1 MNKVHK
7 SELEYESKHP
17 GEFPFTRGIRSN
29 MYRGRL
35 WTMRQ
40 YAGFGSASE
49 SNKRY
54 QYLLSKGQMGISVA
68 FDLPTQIGYDADN
81 DLSMGEVG
89 RVGVSISSVD
99 DMDLLLK
106 DIPLDKVS
114 TSMTIN
120 STAVVL
126 LCFYIA
132 VADKRGFDVTKLRG
146 TIQNDVLKEYI
157 ARGTYIYPLKNSL
170 RLISDSISYCYQKM
184 PKWNPISISGYHI
197 REAGS
202 TAVQEVAFTLS
213 NAITYVQ
220 TSIDAGMS
228 PDDIGKRISF
238 FLNVHNNFLEEIA
251 KFRASRVLWA
261 KIMRERFGSKNDESC
276 KFSFHSQTAG
286 SSLVAQQPKNNIVRT
301 SYQALAAVLGGA
313 QSLHTNSWDEALSLP
328 TEETASLALRTQQI
342 VAEET
347 NTPFT
352 VDPCGGAHTVEKMT
366 FEIEKKALNLIQKI
380 DSIGGMVSAIQN
392 GWVQKEIQESAFI
405 YQKEIDKG
413 RKKVVGLNCYNN
425 DSDPDVSLTKINPEI
440 EKEQRLRLESLR
452 KKRNNKVLRNSLR
465 ALSDA
470 AKNDDNLIPFI
481 LNAVK
486 SRATLGEIS
495 DELRNVFGLYE
506 EQVVV

>member
-1 MNKVHK
+1 MKKVQK
-7 SELEYESKHP
+7 SNYEYESTLP
-17 GEFPFTRGIRSN
+17 GEFPFTRGIRAN

-81 DLSMGEVG
+81 DLSVGEVG
-89 RVGVSISSVD
+89 RVGVSISSID

-106 DIPLDKVS
+106 NIPLDKVS

-120 STAVVL
+120 STATIL

-132 VADKRGFDVTKLRG
+132 IAEERGFDIMTLRG

-157 ARGTYIYPLKNSL
+157 ARGTYIFPLKNSL
-170 RLISDSISYCYQKM
+170 RLISNSISFCSKKM

-202 TAVQEVAFTLS
+202 SAVQEVAFTLS

-220 TSIDAGMS
+220 SSLDVGMS
-228 PDDIGKRISF
+228 PDVIGKQISF

-251 KFRASRVLWA
+251 KFRASRFLWA
-261 KIMRERFGSKNDESC
+261 KIMKERFGSKSEEAC
-276 KFSFHSQTAG
+276 KFRFHAQTAG
-286 SSLVAQQPKNNIVRT
+286 SSLVAQQPKNNIIRT

-342 VAEET
+342 IAEET
-347 NTPFT
+347 NIPVS
-352 VDPCGGAHTVEKMT
+352 VDPCGGAYTIEKMT
-366 FEIEKKALNLIQKI
+366 LEIQKKVLILIKKI
-380 DSIGGMVSAIQN
+380 DSMGGMISSIEN
-392 GWVQKEIQESAFI
+392 GWVQREIQESAFK

-413 RKKVVGLNCYNN
+413 EKMIVGLNCFNEDY
-425 DSDPDVSLTKINPEI
+425 DSDISLTKINPEI
-440 EKEQRLRLESLR
+440 EREQRGRLESLR
-452 KKRNNKVLRNSLR
+452 KKRNNKVLKNSLKS
-465 ALSDA
+465 LSDA
-470 AKNDDNLIPFI
+470 AKNDDNLMPYI
-481 LNAVK
+481 LNAAK
-486 SRATLGEIS
+486 SHATLGEIS
-495 DELRNVFGLYE
+495 DELRNVFGLYK